1 MRKEMRNKKQ
11 TAYIYKLFRKK
22 ATPIEKVRLVSE
34 IKEIK
39 ITKTKYGEIKITHS
53 DTQTAYSLREDIYTR
68 TWTVFKTTPLPEGIG
83 RRYDIVKGGSVLRL
97 EDAKKLAT
105 EQLLIEVAGVKEC
118 EKTIVSK
125 LPAKVLRSSR
135 V

>member
-1 MRKEMRNKKQ
+1 
-11 TAYIYKLFRKK
+11 
-22 ATPIEKVRLVSE
+22 
-34 IKEIK
+34 
-39 ITKTKYGEIKITHS
+39 
-53 DTQTAYSLREDIYTR
+53 
-68 TWTVFKTTPLPEGIG
+68 
-83 RRYDIVKGGSVLRL
+83 VKGGSILRL